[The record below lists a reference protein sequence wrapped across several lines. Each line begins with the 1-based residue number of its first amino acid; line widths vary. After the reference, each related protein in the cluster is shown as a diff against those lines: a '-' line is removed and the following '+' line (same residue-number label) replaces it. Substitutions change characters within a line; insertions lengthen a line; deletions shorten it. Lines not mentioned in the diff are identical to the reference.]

1 MKPVRLEMS
10 AFGSYAEKTEIDF
23 TDVDHGLFLVTGDT
37 GAGKTTVFDAIT
49 YALYDQTSGGKRD
62 GNMMRSQ
69 YASEETDTYV
79 EYIFS
84 YQEDVYRI
92 RRNPEYMRLGK
103 RRYADG
109 SLRYVKES
117 AKVELILPDGS
128 AFRGKKR
135 ETDQKI
141 VEIMGMDADQFTQTA
156 MIAQGDFLKL
166 LHAESKDRKRIFSK
180 IFQTRLYYRVQEE
193 LKKRAGILYGQLED
207 NLRAARQEMER
218 VESADINRCC
228 DLRTTT
234 EDGDGG
240 YTYTERWKALK
251 GYAVIPYEEAIETLK
266 EMIKAGG
273 ALEKEKKKAAEDLQ
287 KRLDELNGRK
297 KEGESRNL
305 LFDAF
310 DRIRST
316 EKELGERKEEV
327 DRCEARLQTARRAEK
342 VKEQENRLI
351 RSRETE
357 KKNRKIVEE
366 NIHRLDI
373 LRTQAK
379 EARELKL
386 QREEEFAEL
395 EKLCKAELIRLEDA
409 LPQYDRLMLLREQ
422 QAKEQEMQ
430 GRRQREQEELK
441 KALEDCKARQEDAR
455 RIQELYAQSPGKVEG
470 LRLKEEQQ
478 RVRRQEFEKLG
489 NQWDRLIAEE
499 EEWQVRKLG
508 AEKKQEVYLDAL
520 RVYEG
525 RYQLFLAEQ
534 AGILARGLESG
545 KACPVCGSCH
555 HPHIRGLTQD
565 APTQQEV
572 EQAKVTK
579 EQAEAGRERAVTA
592 LKEQGVRCETGRK
605 AFEEACKR
613 VMPASQLAKITRLKG
628 HQETVDGNEEIKA
641 WLQKAVAENEQLLEN
656 ICSELEK
663 VKGEAEQ
670 YGQAVLAEQKER
682 EERSRHEAAY
692 DKAKAAY
699 EELLIEGKR
708 LESEIRM
715 KEEELPMASRTQAKE
730 RMDVLKTELET
741 SKAAYERIKEKERQ
755 LTEDMRKLEGQ
766 KERGEEVLRQQEEET
781 ERCRADYEAALRGQG
796 FDDETAYLGGQLS
809 SDDMEELNRKIQEY
823 HRKSHEV
830 SGRKETLK
838 EQLEGKERVDLSKLQ
853 EALQE
858 TAESQKREQ
867 EEYVRI
873 YTVNQKNREV
883 RNRLKD
889 YLEKNGELQ
898 RRYELMG
905 NLSKTANGNLSGTV
919 KVDFETYVQRQYFK
933 QIICAA
939 NKRLVRMTSGE
950 FILQLREVKN
960 LGSQGQA
967 GLDLDVYHMAS
978 DSVRDVK
985 TLSGGESFMASLS
998 MALGLA
1004 DIVQNTAGAIHLDT
1018 MFVDE
1023 GFGSLDDTARGQA
1036 IRILTD
1042 LADEKRLVGIIS
1054 HVNELKE
1061 QIDRKL
1067 VVTRTDKGSSA
1078 RWV

>member
-79 EYIFS
+79 EYTFT

-109 SLRYVKES
+109 SPRYVKES

-128 AFRGKKR
+128 VFRGKKR

-180 IFQTRLYYRVQEE
+180 VFQTRLYYCVQEE
-193 LKKRAGILYGQLED
+193 LKKRAGMLYSRLED

-218 VESADINRCC
+218 VESGDIISCC
-228 DLRTTT
+228 DMQTTA
-234 EDGDGG
+234 EDGGCA
-240 YTYTERWKALK
+240 YAKRWEELK
-251 GYAVIPYEEAIETLK
+251 GYTIIPYEESIETLK
-266 EMIKAGG
+266 EIIKAGSI
-273 ALEKEKKKAAEDLQ
+273 LEKKKKKAAEDLQ
-287 KRLDELNGRK
+287 KSLDELNGRK
-297 KEGESRNL
+297 KEGESRNE
-305 LFDAF
+305 LFDAL
-310 DRIRST
+310 DRVRII
-316 EKELGERKEEV
+316 EKELAERKEEF
-327 DRCEARLQTARRAEK
+327 DGCEARLQTARRAEK
-342 VKEQENRLI
+342 VKAQEISLI
-351 RSRETE
+351 RSREAE
-357 KKNRKIVEE
+357 EKNRKNLED
-366 NIHRLDI
+366 NIQRLDI
-373 LRTQAK
+373 LRTQVKKA
-379 EARELKL
+379 EELKL
-386 QREEEFAEL
+386 QREGEFAEE
-395 EKLCKAELIRLEDA
+395 EKRCKAELIRLEDA

-422 QAKEQEMQ
+422 HAKEQEAQ
-430 GRRQREQEELK
+430 KRKQREKEELE
-441 KALEDCKARQEDAR
+441 KALEDCKSRQEDAR
-455 RIQELYAQSPGKVEG
+455 RIQELCAQSPGKADG
-470 LRLKEEQQ
+470 LLLKEEQQ
-478 RVRRQEFEKLG
+478 RIKGQEFEKLG

-499 EEWQVRKLG
+499 EDWQVRKLR
-508 AEKKQEVYLDAL
+508 AEKEQEAYLDAL
-520 RVYEG
+520 QVYEG

-534 AGILARGLESG
+534 AGILAKGLESG
-545 KACPVCGSCH
+545 KPCPVCGSCD

-572 EQAKVTK
+572 EQAKATK
-579 EQAEAGRERAVTA
+579 DQAEARRERAVTA
-592 LKEQGVRCETGRK
+592 LKEQAVRCETGRR
-605 AFEEACKR
+605 AFTEECKR
-613 VMPASQLAKITRLKG
+613 VMPAPQPGMITELKG
-628 HQETVDGNEEIKA
+628 HQDIIDGNEEIKA
-641 WLQKAVAENEQLLEN
+641 WLQKAVGENEQLLES

-663 VKGEAEQ
+663 VKEEAEQ
-670 YGQAVLAEQKER
+670 FRQAVLTEQKAR
-682 EERSRHEAAY
+682 EERSNLEESY
-692 DKAKAAY
+692 DKVKTEY
-699 EELLIEGKR
+699 EELVIEGKR
-708 LESEIRM
+708 LESEIRI
-715 KEEELPMASRTQAKE
+715 KEEELPMDSRAQAKK

-741 SKAAYERIKEKERQ
+741 SKAAYERVKEKERQ
-755 LTEDMRKLEGQ
+755 LIEDMRKLEGQ
-766 KERGEEVLRQQEEET
+766 KESEEETLRRQEEET
-781 ERCRADYEAALRGQG
+781 VMCRADYEAALREQG
-796 FDDETAYLGGQLS
+796 FDNEAIYRGGQLS
-809 SDDMEELNRKIQEY
+809 SSEMEGLNRKIQDY
-823 HRKSHEV
+823 HQKIHEV

-838 EQLEGKERVDLSKLQ
+838 EQLEGKERVELDQLQ
-853 EALQE
+853 EALKEAAQN
-858 TAESQKREQ
+858 QKKEQ

-873 YTVNQKNREV
+873 YTINKKNREV
-883 RNRLKD
+883 RSRLKG

-898 RRYELMG
+898 RQYELLG
-905 NLSKTANGNLSGTV
+905 NLSKTANGSLSGTV
-919 KVDFETYVQRQYFK
+919 KIDFETYVQRQYFK

-939 NKRLVRMTSGE
+939 NKRLVKMTSGE

-960 LGSQGQA
+960 MGSQGQA
-967 GLDLDVYHMAS
+967 GLDLDIYHMAS

-1023 GFGSLDDTARGQA
+1023 GFGSLDDMARRQA

-1078 RWV
+1078 KWE